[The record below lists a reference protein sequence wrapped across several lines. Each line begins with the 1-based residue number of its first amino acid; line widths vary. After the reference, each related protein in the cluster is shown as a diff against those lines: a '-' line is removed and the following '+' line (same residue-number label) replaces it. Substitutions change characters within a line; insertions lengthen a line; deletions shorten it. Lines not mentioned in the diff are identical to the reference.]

1 MIVFPTITEK
11 IGTTTQYYDVP
22 SRLFKDRIIMLV
34 DEVNEDSATSVISQ
48 LLYLD
53 SENHDDITLLINSP
67 GGSVI
72 DGLAIFDTMNRIK
85 SDVITISTGQ
95 ASSMGAL
102 LLSSGAKGKRK
113 ASVSARIMI
122 HSIGHG
128 YSGKIDDTR
137 ISHQE
142 SEFLQSYLTD
152 ILVKNTGQK
161 ISKVKKD
168 IERDK
173 FMSSSEALAYGIIDE
188 II

>member
-1 MIVFPTITEK
+1 
-11 IGTTTQYYDVP
+11 
-22 SRLFKDRIIMLV
+22 
-34 DEVNEDSATSVISQ
+34 
-48 LLYLD
+48 
-53 SENHDDITLLINSP
+53 
-67 GGSVI
+67 
-72 DGLAIFDTMNRIK
+72 
-85 SDVITISTGQ
+85 
-95 ASSMGAL
+95 
-102 LLSSGAKGKRK
+102 
-113 ASVSARIMI
+113 MI